1 MTKMNKIGVGDI
13 VKLNK
18 SIIVGHK
25 YNGLPLTLEDMFDNE
40 LEVVWANNTGLIKL
54 SNVKYYTDKMLVKVQ

>member
-40 LEVVWANNTGLIKL
+40 L
-54 SNVKYYTDKMLVKVQ
+54 

>member
-18 SIIVGHK
+18 SVIVGHK

-40 LEVVWANNTGLIKL
+40 LEVVWTNNTGLIKL
-54 SNVKYYTDKMLVKVQ
+54 SNGKYYTAKMLVKV